1 MGSYHQLAF
10 IVLWIG
16 ACGYAYMRGGLPER
30 LVATLFIVGALTS
43 LAVTPPRGA
52 PFDDFELGLMLV
64 DTTMFV
70 ILIALA
76 LCSSRFWPLTM
87 AGLQG
92 AEFLGHLARLVVH
105 GVVPP
110 AYFTITVAW
119 SFPML
124 VLLGIGTWRH
134 RQRLS
139 LYGRDYTW
147 SWELPPAYRSKGI

>member
-1 MGSYHQLAF
+1 
-10 IVLWIG
+10 
-16 ACGYAYMRGGLPER
+16 MRGGPPER
-30 LVATLFIVGALTS
+30 LVATLFIVGALMS
-43 LAVTPPRGA
+43 LAVTSSSKG
-52 PFDDFELGLMLV
+52 PFDGFEMDLMLV
-64 DTTMFV
+64 DATMF
-70 ILIALA
+70 ILLITLA

-92 AEFLGHLARLVVH
+92 AELLGHLARLVVH

-124 VLLGIGTWRH
+124 VLLGFGTWRH

-139 LYGRDYTW
+139 LYGRDYAW
-147 SWELPPAYRSKGI
+147 AWELPPDYRSKGI